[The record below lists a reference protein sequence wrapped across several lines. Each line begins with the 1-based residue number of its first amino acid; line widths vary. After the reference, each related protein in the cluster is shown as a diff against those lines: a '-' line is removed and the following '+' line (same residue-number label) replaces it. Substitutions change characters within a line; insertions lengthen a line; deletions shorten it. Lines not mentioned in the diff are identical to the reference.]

1 MVKVESRR
9 IMRIAWYAAIL
20 GIAYLI
26 IGAIEFAAGLY
37 NLFLPGAIEGIF
49 GVPADLF
56 GGFSS
61 LVIGAAYSGVLLRRG
76 KQESIG
82 FQLIAILLSIVFG
95 VLYLLIVCA
104 DGFGTLV
111 STFEGEEWTWEWLIS
126 GSAGTGILRPEIWLA
141 VASLPL
147 AYIVFIVERKKN

>member
-20 GIAYLI
+20 GIIYLI
-26 IGAIEFAAGLY
+26 TGAIEFAAGLY
-37 NLFLPGAIEGIF
+37 NLLLPGAVEKLF
-49 GVPADLF
+49 GFPADLF

>member
-1 MVKVESRR
+1 MAKVESRR
-9 IMRIAWYAAIL
+9 IRGVAWYAAIL

-82 FQLIAILLSIVFG
+82 FQMVAVLLSFVFG
-95 VLYLLIVCA
+95 GLYLLIVCA
-104 DGFGTLV
+104 DGLGTLI
-111 STFEGEEWTWEWLIS
+111 STFEGEEWTWEWLVS
-126 GSAGTGILRPEIWLA
+126 GSAGNGILRPEIWLA
-141 VASLPL
+141 AASLPL
-147 AYIVFIVERKKN
+147 AYVVLIAARKKT

>member
-20 GIAYLI
+20 GIIYLI
-26 IGAIEFAAGLY
+26 TGAIEFAAGLY
-37 NLFLPGAIEGIF
+37 NLLLPGAVEKLF
-49 GVPADLF
+49 GFPADLF

-61 LVIGAAYSGVLLRRG
+61 HVIGAAYSGVLLRRG